1 MGTQFF
7 WIFDAAVAA
16 IFIGFIFVGIKKGF
30 ISVLLSFIALVLA
43 FCTALFTSDGI
54 AVSVYDN
61 IISDAVTDEVS
72 AQIDGFMSG
81 GIISDLRKVDMS
93 KAKVNGKAVSD
104 IITVAENVG
113 KVSIDL
119 SKLDLSETGIE
130 NIDLSSLGISSE
142 DSDYSSVNLG
152 MVEYLS
158 TDAEKYGF
166 DTLILSSV
174 LAEKISEGTALG
186 TMTNIIND
194 IKNSLPSFVTGLSDK
209 TDSSEDSVMEKIIV
223 TALYTANT
231 DNLAHDIADNMIRP
245 TLLVP
250 MRALIFVIIFVII
263 IIVINLLSRL
273 FRTVNHIPVIGG
285 VNKLFGAVAGFVQG
299 AIVIFLVCI
308 FVQVIISLTGN
319 EIIFLNTMT
328 IDQTYI
334 FKHIYYFDFLDFMA

>member
-16 IFIGFIFVGIKKGF
+16 IFIGYIFVGIKKGF
-30 ISVLLSFIALVLA
+30 ISVLLSFAALVLA
-43 FCTALFTSDGI
+43 FCIALFTSDSI
-54 AVSVYDN
+54 AVAVYDN

-72 AQIDGFMSG
+72 AQIDEFMG
-81 GIISDLRKVDMS
+81 DGVISRLKNVDMS
-93 KAKVNGKAVSD
+93 KAKINGKPVTD
-104 IITVAENVG
+104 ILTVTENVG
-113 KVSIDL
+113 KVSVDL
-119 SKLDLSETGIE
+119 SRLDLSETGIE
-130 NIDLSSLGISSE
+130 SVDLSSLGISSE
-142 DSDYSSVNLG
+142 NTDYSSVNLG

-158 TDAEKYGF
+158 ADAEKYDFGR
-166 DTLILSSV
+166 LILGSV
-174 LAEKISEGTALG
+174 IAEKISEGTALG

-194 IKNSLPSFVTGLSDK
+194 IRNSLPSFVTGLSEK
-209 TDSSEDSVMEKIIV
+209 ADSSDHSVMEKIIV
-223 TALYTANT
+223 TVLYTADT
-231 DNLAHDIADNMIRP
+231 DNLAHNIADNMVRP

-263 IIVINLLSRL
+263 MIVVNLLSKL
-273 FRTVNHIPVIGG
+273 FRTVNHIPIIGG
-285 VNKLFGAVAGFVQG
+285 VNKLFGSVAGFVQG

-328 IDQTYI
+328 IDRTYI

>member
-16 IFIGFIFVGIKKGF
+16 IFIGYIFVGIKKGF
-30 ISVLLSFIALVLA
+30 ISVLLSFAALVLA
-43 FCTALFTSDGI
+43 FCIALFTSDSI
-54 AVSVYDN
+54 AVAVYDN

-72 AQIDGFMSG
+72 AQIDEFMG
-81 GIISDLRKVDMS
+81 DGVISRLKNVDMS
-93 KAKVNGKAVSD
+93 KAKINGKPVTD
-104 IITVAENVG
+104 ILTVTENVG
-113 KVSIDL
+113 KVSVDL
-119 SKLDLSETGIE
+119 SRLDLSETGIE
-130 NIDLSSLGISSE
+130 SADLSSLGISSE
-142 DSDYSSVNLG
+142 NTDYSSVNLG

-158 TDAEKYGF
+158 ADAEKYGF
-166 DTLILSSV
+166 GRLILGSV
-174 LAEKISEGTALG
+174 IAEKISEGTALG

-194 IKNSLPSFVTGLSDK
+194 IRNSLPSFVTGLSEK
-209 TDSSEDSVMEKIIV
+209 ADSSDHSVMEKIIV
-223 TALYTANT
+223 TVLYTADT
-231 DNLAHDIADNMIRP
+231 DNLAHNIADNMVRP

-263 IIVINLLSRL
+263 MIVVNLLSKL
-273 FRTVNHIPVIGG
+273 FRTVNHIPIIGG
-285 VNKLFGAVAGFVQG
+285 VNKLFGSVAGFVQG

-328 IDQTYI
+328 IDRTYI

>member
-16 IFIGFIFVGIKKGF
+16 IFIGYIFVGIKKGF
-30 ISVLLSFIALVLA
+30 ISVLLSFAALVLA
-43 FCTALFTSDGI
+43 FCIALFTSDSI

-72 AQIDGFMSG
+72 TQIDEFMGDGVVSR
-81 GIISDLRKVDMS
+81 LKNVDMS
-93 KAKVNGKAVSD
+93 KAKINGKPVSE
-104 IITVAENVG
+104 IITVTENVG

-119 SKLDLSETGIE
+119 SKLDMSETGIE
-130 NIDLSSLGISSE
+130 SADLSSLGISSE
-142 DSDYSSVNLG
+142 DTDYSSVNLG
-152 MVEYLS
+152 MVEYLPA
-158 TDAEKYGF
+158 DAEKYGF
-166 DTLILSSV
+166 GRLILGSV
-174 LAEKISEGTALG
+174 IAEKISQGTALG
-186 TMTNIIND
+186 TMTKIIND
-194 IKNSLPSFVTGLSDK
+194 IRNSLPSFVTSLSEK
-209 TDSSEDSVMEKIIV
+209 TDGSDNSVMEKIIV
-223 TALYTANT
+223 TVLDTADT
-231 DNLAHDIADNMIRP
+231 DNLAHNIADNMIRP

-263 IIVINLLSRL
+263 MIVVNLLSRL
-273 FRTVNHIPVIGG
+273 FRTVNHIPIIGG
-285 VNKLFGAVAGFVQG
+285 FNKLFGAAAGFVQG

-328 IDQTYI
+328 VDRTYI